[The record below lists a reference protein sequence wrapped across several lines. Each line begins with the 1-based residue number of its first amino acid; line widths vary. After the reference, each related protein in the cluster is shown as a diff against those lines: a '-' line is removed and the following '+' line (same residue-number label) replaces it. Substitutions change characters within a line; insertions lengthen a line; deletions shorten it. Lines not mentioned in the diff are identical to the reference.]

1 MMPGMPSEQTITL
14 IGAGLAGALLAILLS
29 KRGYRVELYERRS
42 DPRAMCGASRPG
54 SSAGRSI
61 NLALSTRG
69 LHGLK
74 QAGLS
79 DLARQHSIKMPGRL
93 IHTREGETHF
103 QPYGVK
109 PSEVLY
115 AISRAE
121 LQNLLLDALS
131 NHANV
136 QLVFDTKCVEVN
148 TAKQTLTLSHETTGE
163 TTTLTRQRIV
173 GTDGSSSA
181 VRSAM
186 LRMPRFNYSQTYL
199 EHGYKELTIRPAPDG
214 SFQLDPHALH
224 IWPRGTY
231 MLIALPNLDCSFTC
245 TLFMPFSGAV
255 SFEALST
262 PAAIVDFFQQQF
274 PDVVPL
280 MPHLIDDFT
289 ANPTGSL
296 VTIKCSPWHDRDRLL
311 LLGDAAHAIVPFF
324 GQGMNCAFE
333 DCTELDACIAADA
346 PDWERI
352 FATFFSRRKAN
363 TDAIADMAIDHYFEM
378 RDRVADPHFLL
389 QKQIEQ
395 ELARRFPEQYTP
407 QYSLVTFQ
415 RIPYAQARAQA
426 RIHERILQQLSA
438 NIDHA
443 EQLDWQLAENL
454 IQRELTR
461 SREGTS

>member
-1 MMPGMPSEQTITL
+1 MMPGLSSDQTITL
-14 IGAGLAGALLAILLS
+14 IGAGLAGTLLAILLS
-29 KRGYRVELYERRS
+29 KRGYRVELYERRP
-42 DPRAMCGASRPG
+42 DPRAVSAGATG
-54 SSAGRSI
+54 AGRSI

-69 LHGLK
+69 LHGLQ
-74 QAGLS
+74 QAGLA
-79 DLARQHSIKMPGRL
+79 DLACQRSIKMPGRM
-93 IHTREGETHF
+93 IHTLDGETRF
-103 QPYGVK
+103 QPYGVN

-121 LQNLLLDALS
+121 LQNLLLDALT
-131 NHANV
+131 
-136 QLVFDTKCVEVN
+136 QYPDVEV
-148 TAKQTLTLSHETTGE
+148 TFDAKCMEVDPAKHTLMLSHEPTGE
-163 TTTLTRQRIV
+163 ITTLTRHHII

-186 LRMPRFNYSQTYL
+186 LRMPRFDYSQTYL
-199 EHGYKELTIRPAPDG
+199 AHGYKELTIPPAPHG

-231 MLIALPNLDCSFTC
+231 MLIALPNPDCSFTC

-262 PAAIVDFFQQQF
+262 SATIVEFFQQQF
-274 PDVVPL
+274 PDVLPL
-280 MPHLIDDFT
+280 TPPLVDDFT

-296 VTIKCSPWHDRDRLL
+296 VTIKCSPWHDRDHLL

-333 DCTELDACIAADA
+333 DCTELDACIEAKA
-346 PDWERI
+346 PDWESV
-352 FATFFSRRKAN
+352 FATFSSRRKLN
-363 TDAIADMAIDHYFEM
+363 TDAIADMAVDHYIEM

-407 QYSLVTFQ
+407 QYSLVTF
-415 RIPYAQARAQA
+415 RRVPYAQAREQA
-426 RIHERILQQLSA
+426 RIHERIVQQLSA
-438 NIDHA
+438 NISHP
-443 EQLDWQLAENL
+443 EQVDWQQAERL

-461 SREGTS
+461 SREDAP

>member
-1 MMPGMPSEQTITL
+1 MMPGTPSDQTITL

-42 DPRAMCGASRPG
+42 DPRAVSDGTTG
-54 SSAGRSI
+54 AGRSI

-69 LHGLK
+69 LHGLQ
-74 QAGLS
+74 QAGLA
-79 DLARQHSIKMPGRL
+79 DLACQRSVKMPGRM
-93 IHTREGETHF
+93 IHTLDGETQF
-103 QPYGVK
+103 QPYSVN

-121 LQNLLLDALS
+121 LQNLLLDALA
-131 NHANV
+131 HHPNV
-136 QLVFDTKCVEVN
+136 HIAFDVKCVEVN
-148 TAKQTLTLSHETTGE
+148 PAKQTLTLSHETTGE
-163 TTTLTRQRIV
+163 TTTLIRQHII

-186 LRMPRFNYSQTYL
+186 LRMPRFDYSQTYL
-199 EHGYKELTIRPAPDG
+199 EHGYKEIVIPPAPNG

-231 MLIALPNLDCSFTC
+231 MLIALPNLDGSFTC

-262 PAAIVDFFQQQF
+262 SATITEFFQQQF
-274 PDVVPL
+274 PDVLPF
-280 MPHLIDDFT
+280 MPHLVDDFT
-289 ANPTGSL
+289 VNPTGSL
-296 VTIKCSPWHDRDRLL
+296 VTIKCAPWHDRDHLL
-311 LLGDAAHAIVPFF
+311 LLGDAAHAMVPFF

-333 DCTELDACIAADA
+333 DCTELDACIEAAA
-346 PDWERI
+346 PDWARI
-352 FATFFSRRKAN
+352 FATFFDRRKPN
-363 TDAIADMAIDHYFEM
+363 TDAIADMAVDNYIEM

-407 QYSLVTFQ
+407 QYSLVTF
-415 RIPYAQARAQA
+415 RRMPYAQAREQA
-426 RIHERILQQLSA
+426 RIHEWILQELSA
-438 NIDHA
+438 NINHP
-443 EQLDWQLAENL
+443 EQVDWQQAERL
-454 IQRELTR
+454 MQHELTR
-461 SREGTS
+461 PREDAP

>member
-1 MMPGMPSEQTITL
+1 PRKQ
-14 IGAGLAGALLAILLS
+14 AGH
-29 KRGYRVELYERRS
+29 
-42 DPRAMCGASRPG
+42 
-54 SSAGRSI
+54 AGRSI

-69 LHGLK
+69 LHGL
-74 QAGLS
+74 QHAGLA
-79 DLARQHSIKMPGRL
+79 DTVRQRSIKMPGRI
-93 IHTREGETHF
+93 IHTLDGETRF
-103 QPYGVK
+103 QPYGVN

-121 LQNLLLDALS
+121 LQHLLLDALA
-131 NHANV
+131 HTPNV
-136 QLVFDTKCVEVN
+136 HLNFDTKCVEMHL
-148 TAKQTLTLSHETTGE
+148 AQQTLTLSHELTGE
-163 TTTLTRQRIV
+163 ITTLIRPHVI

-186 LRMPRFNYSQTYL
+186 LRTPRFDYAQTYL
-199 EHGYKELTIRPAPDG
+199 EHGYKELTLPPAPDG
-214 SFQLDPHALH
+214 TFQLDPHALH

-245 TLFMPFSGAV
+245 TLFMPFSGSV

-262 PAAIVDFFQQQF
+262 PDAITMFFEQQF

-280 MPHLIDDFT
+280 IPDLVKDFT

-296 VTIKCSPWHDRDRLL
+296 VTIKCSPWHYRDHLL

-333 DCTELDACIAADA
+333 DCTELDACIEAET
-346 PDWERI
+346 PDWERV
-352 FATFFSRRKAN
+352 FAAFFSRRKPN
-363 TDAIADMAIDHYFEM
+363 TDAIADMAIDHYIEM
-378 RDRVADPHFLL
+378 RDHVADPHFLL

-395 ELARRFPEQYTP
+395 ELAKRFPKQYIP

-415 RIPYAQARAQA
+415 RIPYAQAREQA

-438 NIDHA
+438 HINHPD
-443 EQLDWQLAENL
+443 QVDWQQAEHL
-454 IQRELTR
+454 IQRELPL
-461 SREGTS
+461 SREGAA

>member
-1 MMPGMPSEQTITL
+1 MSGTSSDSTITL

-29 KRGYRVELYERRS
+29 KRGYRAELYERRP
-42 DPRAMCGASRPG
+42 DPRMRAG
-54 SSAGRSI
+54 SAGGSI

-69 LHGLK
+69 LHGLQ
-74 QAGLS
+74 QAGLA
-79 DLARQHSIKMPGRL
+79 DTVRQRSIKMPGRI
-93 IHTREGETHF
+93 IHTLDGETRF
-103 QPYGVK
+103 QPYGVN

-121 LQNLLLDALS
+121 LQNLLLDALV
-131 NHANV
+131 NDPNV
-136 QLVFDTKCVEVN
+136 QITFDAKCVEVN
-148 TAKQTLTLSHETTGE
+148 AAKQTLTLSHESTGE
-163 TTTLTRQRIV
+163 ITTLTRPHLI

-186 LRMPRFNYSQTYL
+186 LRTPRFDYSQTYL
-199 EHGYKELTIRPAPDG
+199 EHGYKELTIPPAPDG
-214 SFQLDPHALH
+214 SFQIEPHALH

-245 TLFMPFSGAV
+245 TLFMPFAGAV

-262 PAAIVDFFQQQF
+262 PDAIAEFFRQQF

-280 MPHLIDDFT
+280 MPHLVDDFT

-296 VTIKCSPWHDRDRLL
+296 VTIKCAPWHYRDHLL

-333 DCTELDACIAADA
+333 DCTELDACIEADA
-346 PDWERI
+346 PDWEHV
-352 FATFFSRRKAN
+352 FANFSSHRKPN
-363 TDAIADMAIDHYFEM
+363 TDAIADMAVDHYIEM

-395 ELARRFPEQYTP
+395 ELAKRFPEQYTP

-415 RIPYAQARAQA
+415 RIPYAQAREQA
-426 RIHERILQQLSA
+426 HIHERILQQLSA
-438 NIDHA
+438 HIDHLDQVDWHQA
-443 EQLDWQLAENL
+443 ERF
-454 IQRELTR
+454 IQRELPL
-461 SREGTS
+461 SREGAA